1 MKIRWYKNAVKN
13 LLSAIEYLENN
24 NAKDYSEQLEKEIL
38 STIRLIA
45 KTPHIYPE
53 DRFKNNNDGSYR
65 AFVIDSYRITYR
77 ITSTDILILRIK
89 HTSRKPIFYK
99 R

>member
-38 STIRLIA
+38 KAIRLLA
-45 KTPHIYPE
+45 KTPYIYPE
-53 DRFKNNNDGSYR
+53 DRFKYNNDGSYR

-77 ITSTDILILRIK
+77 ITPTDILILRIK
-89 HTSRKPIFYK
+89 HTSRKPTFYT